1 MPQSSPYVPR
11 ADAGRQVIRASG
23 CRGVGFTRGNV
34 YVSGPGGIQLF
45 PPSGKH
51 LGAIRTPQHA
61 HNFAWGDDDGRT
73 LYLAARSRLYRMRL
87 GIPGVRP

>member
-1 MPQSSPYVPR
+1 VSS
-11 ADAGRQVIRASG
+11 

-45 PPSGKH
+45 SPEGKH

-61 HNFAWGDDDGRT
+61 HNFAWGDDDGCT
-73 LYLAARSRLYRMRL
+73 LTL
-87 GIPGVRP
+87 